1 MGRLVAFLTGL
12 VFGLGL
18 LVSGMTDPM
27 KVKAFLDLAGAWDP
41 SLLLVMGA
49 ALGVTTLGYAW
60 ARRRGSAWSGA
71 PIDLPAGGR
80 VDLRLIAGA
89 ALFGIGWGL
98 AGFCPGPSLVALGLG
113 GEAGRAALVFVPAML
128 AGWCCMTGG
137 ATAGALDAAH
147 AAPHHVRFGS
157 AWEAHMSWLNY
168 NPVVHWP
175 LSGAVTQD
183 IHPSLL
189 AKAGDDET
197 EVRVL
202 REVAS
207 YGKQLG
213 VLSDLLLALA
223 SGPNAKALG
232 PDGEHAL
239 EQLRRMVEDIRR
251 IKQEQHP
258 LPESPEAGRALIAAV
273 KKRFP
278 ELKST

>member
-128 AGWCCMTGG
+128 AGM
-137 ATAGALDAAH
+137 
-147 AAPHHVRFGS
+147 
-157 AWEAHMSWLNY
+157 
-168 NPVVHWP
+168 
-175 LSGAVTQD
+175 
-183 IHPSLL
+183 
-189 AKAGDDET
+189 
-197 EVRVL
+197 VL
-202 REVAS
+202 HDRWR
-207 YGKQLG
+207 
-213 VLSDLLLALA
+213 D
-223 SGPNAKALG
+223 
-232 PDGEHAL
+232 
-239 EQLRRMVEDIRR
+239 RW
-251 IKQEQHP
+251 
-258 LPESPEAGRALIAAV
+258 RA
-273 KKRFP
+273 
-278 ELKST
+278 